1 MTTLEYGYNEAVR
14 IRYREKQ
21 NGEEWVELPADNPVI
36 ALPSL
41 PGGQFQ
47 LEIQAT
53 DQEGRWQD
61 DILI

>member
-41 PGGQFQ
+41 PEDNSIGNTSYRSGGKM
-47 LEIQAT
+47 A
-53 DQEGRWQD
+53 R
-61 DILI
+61 